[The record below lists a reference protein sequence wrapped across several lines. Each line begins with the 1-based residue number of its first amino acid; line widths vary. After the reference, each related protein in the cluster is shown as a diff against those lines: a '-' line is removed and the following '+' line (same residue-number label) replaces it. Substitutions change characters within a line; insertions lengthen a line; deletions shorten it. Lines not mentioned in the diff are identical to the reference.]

1 MRALLFALAQ
11 LPAGPP
17 QTGGYMKAGYI
28 AIAAIVGFYGLYL
41 WSRHVA
47 ARRKD
52 RGR

>member
-1 MRALLFALAQ
+1 MSALLFSLAQ
-11 LPAGPP
+11 LPYGPP

-28 AIAAIVGFYGLYL
+28 AIAAIVAVYGLYL
-41 WSRHVA
+41 WSRYVS